1 MQGMSLC
8 SSEGNKLIEK
18 IDKALEI
25 SRIMKDVECFSYRD
39 RYAGSEDGEK
49 AAERIAK
56 RMEELG
62 IPVEREIYQ
71 VYRSL
76 PGEASIRIQGDS
88 SEAIVPLTP
97 YVYSGTAE
105 NLEAELVFDR
115 ISATGGCS
123 QKEQRARMAE
133 FAGKIVLTYENSFAF
148 ACEAKRAGVLGVI
161 TIWHADLAHH
171 GTLGGVWGT
180 PEQVYLGY
188 NYSGILFVEITKSA
202 GKELQKKLEESPLT
216 ACLNVEMCQSI
227 VSSTMPVARIQGRSD
242 KYVLVSGHYDSWY
255 EGITDNGVANAAM
268 MEIARVFQENQEHLE
283 RSVVFAAVK
292 VRMWL
297 ECGHLCWRA
306 KPLTESF

>member
-25 SRIMKDVECFSYRD
+25 SRIMKGVECFSYLD
-39 RYAGSEDGEK
+39 RYTGSEDGEK

-148 ACEAKRAGVLGVI
+148 AS
-161 TIWHADLAHH
+161 
-171 GTLGGVWGT
+171 GT
-180 PEQVYLGY
+180 P
-188 NYSGILFVEITKSA
+188 
-202 GKELQKKLEESPLT
+202 
-216 ACLNVEMCQSI
+216 
-227 VSSTMPVARIQGRSD
+227 
-242 KYVLVSGHYDSWY
+242 W
-255 EGITDNGVANAAM
+255 NA
-268 MEIARVFQENQEHLE
+268 
-283 RSVVFAAVK
+283 
-292 VRMWL
+292 
-297 ECGHLCWRA
+297 WRCMGN
-306 KPLTESF
+306 T

>member
-1 MQGMSLC
+1 MQGMRLC

-18 IDKALEI
+18 IDKALET
-25 SRIMKDVECFSYRD
+25 SRIMKDVECFSHLD
-39 RYAGSEDGEK
+39 RYTGSEDGEK

-180 PEQVYLGY
+180 PEPEDLACHYPR
-188 NYSGILFVEITKSA
+188 IPFVEITKSA
-202 GKELQKKLEESPLT
+202 GKELQKKLEEGPLT

-242 KYVLVSGHYDSWY
+242 KYV
-255 EGITDNGVANAAM
+255 
-268 MEIARVFQENQEHLE
+268 
-283 RSVVFAAVK
+283 
-292 VRMWL
+292 
-297 ECGHLCWRA
+297 
-306 KPLTESF
+306 

>member
-1 MQGMSLC
+1 MQGRSFC

-18 IDKALEI
+18 IDKALET
-25 SRIMKDVECFSYRD
+25 SRIMKDVECFSHLD
-39 RYAGSEDGEK
+39 RYTGSEDGEK

-148 ACEAKRAGVLGVI
+148 ACEAKRGMR
-161 TIWHADLAHH
+161 IWHTMERL
-171 GTLGGVWGT
+171 
-180 PEQVYLGY
+180 EVYG
-188 NYSGILFVEITKSA
+188 
-202 GKELQKKLEESPLT
+202 
-216 ACLNVEMCQSI
+216 
-227 VSSTMPVARIQGRSD
+227 
-242 KYVLVSGHYDSWY
+242 
-255 EGITDNGVANAAM
+255 
-268 MEIARVFQENQEHLE
+268 EHLSRRIWLVIIREFRLWKSQRVQE
-283 RSVVFAAVK
+283 RNCRKNWKK
-292 VRMWL
+292 V
-297 ECGHLCWRA
+297 H
-306 KPLTESF
+306 